1 MIETVAKRPLA
12 VEAQQYPNL
21 FDRVQ
26 ACTRQ
31 VATLDTRLRE
41 LISRVDLMDAR
52 SRLQAQATDHLT
64 DLCNRLEKAVQRLN
78 GRQDSQDRTN

>member
-1 MIETVAKRPLA
+1 MIETVAKMPLA

-26 ACTRQ
+26 GCTRQ
-31 VATLDTRLRE
+31 VATLDARLRE

-52 SRLQAQATDHLT
+52 SRALEQATDRLT
-64 DLCNRLEKAVQRLN
+64 ELCSRLENAVRLLN
-78 GRQDSQDRTN
+78 GQQDSQDRTN